1 MCWGSGASACCERVA
16 AAMSNKWIEEELEP
30 GLRVN
35 YRLSK
40 LLNTKQSKWQTVDL
54 VRPRL
59 VTCPG
64 AAAG

>member
-1 MCWGSGASACCERVA
+1 
-16 AAMSNKWIEEELEP
+16 MSNKWIEEELEP